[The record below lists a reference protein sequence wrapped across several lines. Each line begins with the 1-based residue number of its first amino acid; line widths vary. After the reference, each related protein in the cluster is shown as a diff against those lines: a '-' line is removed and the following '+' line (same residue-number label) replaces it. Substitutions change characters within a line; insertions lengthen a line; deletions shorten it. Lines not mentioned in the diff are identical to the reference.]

1 MILSDNDILRLVDMY
16 GLNAYRI
23 AQVTDHDH
31 SSIARRI
38 RKLGLRPKEEKK
50 DIRHIVI
57 PDCQVKDEVDI
68 SYLEHVGKFIAEKRP
83 DKIICIGDFADMPS
97 LSSYDKGKRAFEGRR
112 YRKDIDSAKRGMEKL
127 TEPFKSIADYLPELH
142 LTLGNH
148 ENRINRAIEN
158 DAVLDGTI
166 GIEDL
171 KYPDYGWKVHDFLD
185 PVKLDGIMYAHYF
198 TSGVLGRPVSSA
210 RVLCNKKHQSCVMGH
225 VQNWDQCREVRADG
239 TPFIGLFAGSCY
251 LHNEDYLGPQGNN
264 YWRGIWE
271 LVEINDG
278 DFQPVPISLNYLRK
292 RYAHR

>member
-1 MILSDNDILRLVDMY
+1 MILTNDDILRLVDTH

-23 AQVTDHDH
+23 AQVTGHDH
-31 SSIARRI
+31 SSIAKRI
-38 RKLGLRPKEEKK
+38 RNLGLRPKKEPKEV
-50 DIRHIVI
+50 RHIVI
-57 PDCQVKDEVDI
+57 PDCQVKDDVDI
-68 SYLEHVGKFIAEKRP
+68 SYLEHIGRFINEKKP
-83 DKIICIGDFADMPS
+83 NKLICIGDFADMPS
-97 LSSYDKGKRAFEGRR
+97 LSSYDKGKRSFEGRR
-112 YRKDIDSAKRGMEKL
+112 YRKDIDASKRGMDL
-127 TEPFKSIADYLPELH
+127 LVGQFKNFTPEEMH

-158 DAVLDGTI
+158 DAILDGTI

-171 KYPDYGWKVHDFLD
+171 KYEDYGWQVHDFLD

-292 RYAHR
+292 RYAKKAD